1 MGSPKELP
9 DPADCASTIASK
21 WIKEGEMDSLLSNP
35 LAPAVIVVAAT
46 LVLLFLWKVLQLALK
61 LAATLVFV
69 AVIGLLVFGLTDLG
83 FIGF

>member
-1 MGSPKELP
+1 
-9 DPADCASTIASK
+9 
-21 WIKEGEMDSLLSNP
+21 MDSLLSNP
-35 LAPAVIVVAAT
+35 LAPAIIVVAAT